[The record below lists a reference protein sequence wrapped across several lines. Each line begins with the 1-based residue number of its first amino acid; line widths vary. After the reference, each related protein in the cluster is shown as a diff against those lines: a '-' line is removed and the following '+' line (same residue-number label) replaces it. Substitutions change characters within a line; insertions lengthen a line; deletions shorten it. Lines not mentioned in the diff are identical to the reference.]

1 MYDTFDSAGKARDA
15 SIVWVNLTREA
26 RTALGDSAG
35 GAFDV
40 HCVREPGQIP
50 AAIKRHAPQFLCFE
64 FDEPEPPGINALA
77 ETRHT
82 HPGLPVLMITD
93 CHSEPLALWA
103 LRIRVWDLL
112 VKPVLTSDLSRCIR
126 TLIELTRQ
134 RRSGPA
140 REIRFPQQATQA
152 LPAREGP
159 VIEGRT
165 HPAVSHVATHFNCPI
180 ALEQAAAL
188 CRLSPTQFCRVFREE
203 HGVTF
208 GQHLVRYRLEQA
220 RELLAHPGALVKE
233 VAYSVGFN
241 DLSYFTRAFKRQ
253 LGVCPSD
260 YQAGARLS

>member
-1 MYDTFDSAGKARDA
+1 MPNSFAPASAPRDA
-15 SIVWVNLTREA
+15 SILWVNLTQET

-50 AAIKRHAPQFLCFE
+50 AAIERHAPQFLCFE

-77 ETRHT
+77 ETRRK
-82 HPGLPVLMITD
+82 HPSLPVLMITA

-126 TLIELTRQ
+126 TLFDLTRQ

-140 REIRFPQQATQA
+140 REIRFPQQALSA
-152 LPAREGP
+152 PEGP
-159 VIEGRT
+159 VSEGRT
-165 HPAVSHVATHFNCPI
+165 HSAVSHVATHFNCPI